1 MTKAHFPNESEEY
14 RQARSTLL
22 DEETRLREQIARV
35 AELRAQLPSGGV
47 IKEDYEF
54 DEVDRSGAIRKV
66 RLSELFETGK
76 DSLFL
81 YGFMYGPENENPCPM
96 CSSFLDGLNGNA
108 PHLAERINVAVTAK
122 SPIHRIADYAR
133 GRGWDKL
140 RMLSSQHNG
149 YGMDYF
155 SETEKGEQMPMANV
169 FVRRSGVVQH
179 FWGSEMLY
187 ADIEGQPRHLDLM
200 WPLWNV
206 LDTTPEGRG
215 TDWFPAL
222 TR

>member
-1 MTKAHFPNESEEY
+1 MTKPHFPNESEEY

-47 IKEDYEF
+47 IKENYEF
-54 DEVDRSGAIRKV
+54 DEVDRNGAIGKV

-133 GRGWDKL
+133 ARGWDKL
-140 RMLSSQHNG
+140 RMLSSQNNG

-155 SETEKGEQMPMANV
+155 SENEKGEQMPMANV
-169 FVRRSGVVQH
+169 FVRRNGVVQH

-187 ADIEGQPRHLDLM
+187 ADIEGQPRHVDLM

-215 TDWFPAL
+215 TEWYPGL

>member
-1 MTKAHFPNESEEY
+1 MTKPHFPNESEEY

-54 DEVDRSGAIRKV
+54 DEVDRNGAIGKV

-122 SPIHRIADYAR
+122 SPIHRIADYSRA
-133 GRGWDKL
+133 RGWDKL
-140 RMLSSQHNG
+140 RMLSSQNNG

-155 SETEKGEQMPMANV
+155 SENEKGEQMPMANV
-169 FVRRSGVVQH
+169 FVRRNGVVQH

-215 TDWFPAL
+215 TEWYPGL